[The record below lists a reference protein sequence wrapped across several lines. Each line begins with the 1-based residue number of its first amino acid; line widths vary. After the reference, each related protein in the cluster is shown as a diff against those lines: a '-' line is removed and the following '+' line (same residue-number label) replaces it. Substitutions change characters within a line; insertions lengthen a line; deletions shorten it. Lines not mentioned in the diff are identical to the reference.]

1 MAIKQ
6 NYCRIYTPQ
15 KIIDMANKRIKNI
28 TTGNAAKDSIAKDS
42 TKQDKDK
49 LSRTVTFRLSEKE
62 YRMARLL
69 ASRCGIKVSGLFRSL
84 LYGVQLK
91 ARLSDEE
98 KSLLRNLGDSRR
110 DMVNF
115 ANALSGL
122 TNEEKLSLFRNH
134 RMMLEWYEKVAPVT
148 NLVIEYLQFVMK
160 AGSFQPRTTSR
171 EEKGGNT

>member
-1 MAIKQ
+1 M
-6 NYCRIYTPQ
+6 TT
-15 KIIDMANKRIKNI
+15 KRIKNI
-28 TTGNAAKDSIAKDS
+28 TVGNAAQGNIATGSND
-42 TKQDKDK
+42 QNKDK
-49 LSRTVTFRLSEKE
+49 LSRTVTIRLSEKDN
-62 YRMARLL
+62 RMARLL
-69 ASRCGIKVSGLFRSL
+69 ASRCGTNKSTLFRSL
-84 LYGVQLK
+84 LYSVQLK

-98 KSLLRNLGDSRR
+98 KALLRNLGDSRR

-160 AGSFQPRTTSR
+160 AGYFQPRTTGR

>member
-1 MAIKQ
+1 M
-6 NYCRIYTPQ
+6 T
-15 KIIDMANKRIKNI
+15 NKRIKNI
-28 TTGNAAKDSIAKDS
+28 AVGNAAEGNIATVS
-42 TKQDKDK
+42 TDQDKNK
-49 LSRTVTFRLSEKE
+49 LSRTVTIRLSEKDN
-62 YRMARLL
+62 RMARQL
-69 ASRCGIKVSGLFRSL
+69 ASRCGTNKSTLFRSL
-84 LYGVQLK
+84 LYSVQLK

-134 RMMLEWYEKVAPVT
+134 RMMLEWYEKVDPVT
-148 NLVIEYLQFVMK
+148 DLVIEYLQFVMK
-160 AGSFQPRTTSR
+160 AGYFQPRTTGR

>member
-1 MAIKQ
+1 
-6 NYCRIYTPQ
+6 
-15 KIIDMANKRIKNI
+15 
-28 TTGNAAKDSIAKDS
+28 
-42 TKQDKDK
+42 
-49 LSRTVTFRLSEKE
+49 
-62 YRMARLL
+62 MARLL
-69 ASRCGIKVSGLFRSL
+69 ASRCGTNKSTLFRSL
-84 LYGVQLK
+84 LYSVQLK

-160 AGSFQPRTTSR
+160 AGYFQPRTTGR

>member
-1 MAIKQ
+1 M
-6 NYCRIYTPQ
+6 TT
-15 KIIDMANKRIKNI
+15 KRIKNI
-28 TTGNAAKDSIAKDS
+28 TVGNAAQGNIATGSND
-42 TKQDKDK
+42 QNKDK
-49 LSRTVTFRLSEKE
+49 LSRTVTIRLSEKE
-62 YRMARLL
+62 YRMAGLL
-69 ASRCGIKVSGLFRSL
+69 AKRCGINKSALFRSL
-84 LYGVQLK
+84 LYSVQLK

-134 RMMLEWYEKVAPVT
+134 RMMLEWYEKVALIT

-160 AGSFQPRTTSR
+160 AGSFQPRTTGR

>member
-1 MAIKQ
+1 M
-6 NYCRIYTPQ
+6 TT
-15 KIIDMANKRIKNI
+15 KRIKNI
-28 TTGNAAKDSIAKDS
+28 TVGNAAQGNIATGSND
-42 TKQDKDK
+42 QNKDK
-49 LSRTVTFRLSEKE
+49 LSRTVTIRLSEKE

-69 ASRCGIKVSGLFRSL
+69 ASRCGTNKSTLFRSL
-84 LYGVQLK
+84 LYSVQLK

-98 KSLLRNLGDSRR
+98 KELLRNLGDSRR

>member
-1 MAIKQ
+1 M
-6 NYCRIYTPQ
+6 TT
-15 KIIDMANKRIKNI
+15 KRIKNI
-28 TTGNAAKDSIAKDS
+28 TVGNAAQGNIATGSND
-42 TKQDKDK
+42 QNKDK
-49 LSRTVTFRLSEKE
+49 LSRTVTIRLSEKD
-62 YRMARLL
+62 YRMAKQLV
-69 ASRCGIKVSGLFRSL
+69 SRCGINKSALFRSL

-98 KSLLRNLGDSRR
+98 KELLRNLGDSRR

-160 AGSFQPRTTSR
+160 AGTFRPRTTS
-171 EEKGGNT
+171 EAEKGGNT

>member
-1 MAIKQ
+1 M
-6 NYCRIYTPQ
+6 T
-15 KIIDMANKRIKNI
+15 NKRIKNI
-28 TTGNAAKDSIAKDS
+28 AVGNAAEGNIATVS
-42 TKQDKDK
+42 TDQDKNK
-49 LSRTVTFRLSEKE
+49 LSRTVTIRLSEKDN
-62 YRMARLL
+62 RMARLL
-69 ASRCGIKVSGLFRSL
+69 ASRCGTNKSTTLFRSL
-84 LYGVQLK
+84 LYSVQLK

-160 AGSFQPRTTSR
+160 AGYFQPRTTGR

>member
-1 MAIKQ
+1 M
-6 NYCRIYTPQ
+6 TT
-15 KIIDMANKRIKNI
+15 KRIKNI
-28 TTGNAAKDSIAKDS
+28 TVGNAAQGNIATGSND
-42 TKQDKDK
+42 QNKDK
-49 LSRTVTFRLSEKE
+49 LSRTVTIRLSEKE
-62 YRMARLL
+62 YRMTGLL
-69 ASRCGIKVSGLFRSL
+69 AKRCGINRSALFRSL
-84 LYGVQLK
+84 LYSVQLK

-98 KSLLRNLGDSRR
+98 KALLRNLGDSRR

-160 AGSFQPRTTSR
+160 AGYFQPRTTGR

>member
-1 MAIKQ
+1 M
-6 NYCRIYTPQ
+6 TT
-15 KIIDMANKRIKNI
+15 KRIKNI
-28 TTGNAAKDSIAKDS
+28 TVGNAAQGNIATGSND
-42 TKQDKDK
+42 QNKDK
-49 LSRTVTFRLSEKE
+49 LSRTVTIRLSEKE

-98 KSLLRNLGDSRR
+98 KALLRNLGDSRR

-122 TNEEKLSLFRNH
+122 TKEEKLSLFRNH
-134 RMMLEWYEKVAPVT
+134 RMMLEWYEKVDPVT
-148 NLVIEYLQFVMK
+148 DLVIEYLQFVMK
-160 AGSFQPRTTSR
+160 AGTFRPRTTS
-171 EEKGGNT
+171 EAEKGGNI

>member
-1 MAIKQ
+1 M
-6 NYCRIYTPQ
+6 T
-15 KIIDMANKRIKNI
+15 NKRIKNI
-28 TTGNAAKDSIAKDS
+28 AVGNAAEGNIATVS
-42 TKQDKDK
+42 TDQDKNK
-49 LSRTVTFRLSEKE
+49 LSRTVTIRLSEKDN
-62 YRMARLL
+62 RMARLL
-69 ASRCGIKVSGLFRSL
+69 ASRCGTNKSTLFRSL
-84 LYGVQLK
+84 LYSVQLK

-134 RMMLEWYEKVAPVT
+134 RMMLEWYEKVALIT

-160 AGSFQPRTTSR
+160 AGTFRPRTTS
-171 EEKGGNT
+171 EAEKGGNT

>member
-1 MAIKQ
+1 M
-6 NYCRIYTPQ
+6 TT
-15 KIIDMANKRIKNI
+15 KRIKNI
-28 TTGNAAKDSIAKDS
+28 TVGNAAQGNIATGSND
-42 TKQDKDK
+42 QNKDK
-49 LSRTVTFRLSEKE
+49 LSRTVTIRLSEKDN
-62 YRMARLL
+62 RMARLL

-98 KSLLRNLGDSRR
+98 KELLRNLGDSRR

-160 AGSFQPRTTSR
+160 AGTFRPRTTS
-171 EEKGGNT
+171 EAEKGGNT

>member
-1 MAIKQ
+1 M
-6 NYCRIYTPQ
+6 TT
-15 KIIDMANKRIKNI
+15 KRIKNI
-28 TTGNAAKDSIAKDS
+28 TVGNAAQGNIATGSND
-42 TKQDKDK
+42 QNKDK
-49 LSRTVTFRLSEKE
+49 LSRTVTIRLSEKE
-62 YRMARLL
+62 YRMAGLL
-69 ASRCGIKVSGLFRSL
+69 AKRCGINKSALFRSL
-84 LYGVQLK
+84 LYRVQLK

-98 KSLLRNLGDSRR
+98 KALLRNLGDSRR

-148 NLVIEYLQFVMK
+148 NLVIEYMQFVMK
-160 AGSFQPRTTSR
+160 AGYFQPRTTGR